1 MSEAKTNRMNKAGTT
16 DLSGNRDGVCTVRA
30 KSHKNTTTYSNDTAH
45 QRHTTHDVVIPHDI
59 VVSPKFQQNIKLEA
73 FKLIIQMLSGNSG
86 IIRPGNVEQMNWIK
100 SRVYISKG
108 VKMSDETFHE
118 NINKL
123 LNNGYVDRFAPDS
136 TNPNNNYRYKT
147 DPKKL
152 NDYLL
157 DFLKETVGFINELR
171 GTTQPIIPTICE
183 NDYGLLTKEN
193 EAVYDVITR
202 HYGDIVAGR
211 GDGTISLDIALAC
224 VSFLRLVSETK
235 LLERQTASGRA
246 AQRTSSTFRHL
257 LDELVPSVLRE
268 NMRQMSYSR
277 DVLSGLTS
285 LVRVYRWT
293 YDERRCGIDP
303 THSYN
308 KVTEASLHG
317 ADVFM
322 QDAIERNNGK
332 PISSRQREELRRAIN
347 ESYGV
352 ENDSD
357 DSYVFADED
366 NITIGVSKLVEKLYT
381 IAVGCLE
388 EIRYLK
394 QHGKGQYSS
403 KITQLEYRIR
413 PYRPYNRRIVGADQP
428 TFRYAKGCY
437 DWYYNSQK
445 DEKERCRRVM
455 YYVGNL
461 KVRLHTGMSVK
472 EVVRKIRR
480 TLIFE
485 ILRLYEGRNRLDPR
499 DLLTIDDMAWIT
511 KISRGNC
518 SQLISGMTRNK
529 RSEYRTIRYR
539 NKLASYDSGRLPYIT
554 YETTVKNE
562 NNEEESRF
570 VCVLPNSYE
579 TYKRLPPSRVVF
591 KAKKDR
597 QGVNPTRLQPSSV
610 LEEWKRLKTLHFKGY
625 NEDVQHKI
633 ASEVNL
639 WFKVMRH
646 SDECATF
653 LRSVYNDLKRGRT
666 IVKKL
671 SDDVKRHG
679 FIFTDVIK
687 KDKLKKD
694 KYEQVHYKS
703 LSEWAREI
711 QVTKH
716 FEVYN
721 NGTLYGYFAVNF
733 ALCGVT
739 PTKPNTCR
747 DIAVYT
753 TCRRQY
759 ILNDINPS
767 AFSTKNSLKN
777 SQAYRDSHPYLG
789 TFSDPQ
795 DASHTSD
802 TDGLLRR
809 SSSQAKRIR
818 RIADGK
824 ITYSRSE
831 RRYKKVVRE
840 RAKRVERAKLR
851 RQAQKRQQEILQR
864 LTEKGSKALM
874 DIIKQTDNI
883 DRDCFY
889 VNRAYTDHDAPENR
903 FRRSVNIDGSIL
915 DETPMFTELFEDR
928 RYVLLRFEDL
938 PADLSALA
946 SLVRRKATSKENL
959 VETLQNTLRSIETKQ
974 RRPSVSPDIEERQR
988 KNREDKQRKYRTFVA
1003 KTWFDFS
1010 SLRQESLRPDTA
1022 TFYEDYCQT
1031 YQIDREHTDF
1041 YRHIDTYDF
1050 VKAFTGYVT
1059 KHERRMKMRMR
1070 SSRREASVKRSRFVY
1085 ETERREYLQ
1094 FRQSCYE
1101 AFSADRDS
1109 YKEDKRHRL
1118 KAFTDSVQHD
1128 TIDRAYTVRKVNS
1141 FVCGNTERNSVVVI
1155 Q

>member
-1 MSEAKTNRMNKAGTT
+1 MLDNNANTNTETRTT
-16 DLSGNRDGVCTVRA
+16 VNPKVNHGVCVTRA
-30 KSHKNTTTYSNDTAH
+30 KSHKNTATYSDDTAH
-45 QRHTTHDVVIPHDI
+45 QRHTTHDIVIPHDI

-86 IIRPGNVEQMNWIK
+86 VIRLGDVEKMNWLK

-108 VKMSDETFHE
+108 VKMSDETFRE

-123 LNNGYVDRFAPDS
+123 LSNGYVDRLAPDK

-152 NDYLL
+152 NDCLL
-157 DFLKETVGFINELR
+157 DFLKETVDFINELR
-171 GTTQPIIPTICE
+171 GTTQPIIPTVCE

-193 EAVYDVITR
+193 EAVYDVIVK
-202 HYGDIVAGR
+202 HYDNIITGR
-211 GDGTISLDIALAC
+211 GDGKVSLDITLAC

-246 AQRTSSTFRHL
+246 AQRTSSTFRRL
-257 LDELVPSVLRE
+257 LDELVPQVLRE
-268 NMRQMSYSR
+268 NMKQMSHSI

-293 YDERRCGIDP
+293 YDERRHGIDP
-303 THSYN
+303 TYSYN

-322 QDAIERNNGK
+322 QDAMERNNGK

-357 DSYVFADED
+357 ESYVFADED
-366 NITIGVSKLVEKLYT
+366 NVKIGVSKLVEKLYT
-381 IAVGCLE
+381 RSLACLE

-480 TLIFE
+480 TLIFD
-485 ILRLYEGRNRLDPR
+485 ILRLYEGRDRIDPR
-499 DLLTIDDMAWIT
+499 DLLTIDDIAWIT

-518 SQLISGMTRNK
+518 SQLISSMTRNK

-539 NKLASYDSGRLPYIT
+539 NKQASYDSGKLPYVT

-579 TYKRLPPSRVVF
+579 TYKRLSPSRVVF

-625 NEDVQHKI
+625 NGDVQHKI
-633 ASEVNL
+633 SSEVNL

-653 LRSVYNDLKRGRT
+653 LTFVYNDLKRGRT

-671 SDDVKRHG
+671 NDDVKRHG
-679 FIFTDVIK
+679 FVFTNVV
-687 KDKLKKD
+687 KKD
-694 KYEQVHYKS
+694 KYGQVHYKS

-733 ALCGVT
+733 TLHGVS
-739 PTKPNTCR
+739 PTKQNTCR

-789 TFSDPQ
+789 TFSDSQ

-809 SSSQAKRIR
+809 SSSKAKRIR

-824 ITYSRSE
+824 ITYSKST

-840 RAKRVERAKLR
+840 RVKRVERAKLR

-864 LTEKGSKALM
+864 LTERGSRALT
-874 DIIKQTDNI
+874 DIIKQADDI

-889 VNRAYTDHDAPENR
+889 VNRAYTDYDAPENR
-903 FRRSVNIDGSIL
+903 FKRSIL
-915 DETPMFTELFEDR
+915 DGLIFGETPMFAELFEDR

-938 PADLSALA
+938 PADLQALA

-959 VETLQNTLRSIETKQ
+959 IETLNNTLRSIETRQ
-974 RRPSVSPDIEERQR
+974 RRPSVSPDVEERQR
-988 KNREDKQRKYRTFVA
+988 KNREEKQRKYRTFVA

-1041 YRHIDTYDF
+1041 YRHVDTYDF

-1059 KHERRMKMRMR
+1059 KHERRMEMRMH
-1070 SSRREASVKRSRFVY
+1070 SSRREASVKRSRFIY

-1094 FRQSCYE
+1094 FKQSCYE

-1109 YKEDKRHRL
+1109 YKEGKRHRL
-1118 KAFTDSVQHD
+1118 KAFTDNVQHD
-1128 TIDRAYTVRKVNS
+1128 TIDRAYTVRKVNG
-1141 FVCGNTERNSVVVI
+1141 FVCGNADRNSVVVV
-1155 Q
+1155 

>member
-1 MSEAKTNRMNKAGTT
+1 MATSTKTYKTKIEKIETIGST
-16 DLSGNRDGVCTVRA
+16 GNRDGVCMKRM
-30 KSHKNTTTYSNDTAH
+30 KSPKNTTTYSNDTAH
-45 QRHTTHDVVIPHDI
+45 QRHITHDVVIPHDI

-86 IIRPGNVEQMNWIK
+86 VIRLGDVEKMNWLK

-108 VKMSDETFHE
+108 VKMSDEMFQR
-118 NINKL
+118 NINEL
-123 LNNGYVDRFAPDS
+123 LNNGYVDRLAPDQ

-152 NDYLL
+152 NDCLL
-157 DFLKETVGFINELR
+157 DFLKETVDFINELR
-171 GTTQPIIPTICE
+171 GITQPIIPTVYE

-193 EAVYDVITR
+193 EAVYDVITK
-202 HYGDIVAGR
+202 HYADLTAGK
-211 GDGTISLDIALAC
+211 GDGTVSLDIILAC
-224 VSFLRLVSETK
+224 VSFLHLVSETK

-246 AQRTSSTFRHL
+246 AQRTSNTFRRL
-257 LDELVPSVLRE
+257 LDELVPQVLHE
-268 NMRQMSYSR
+268 NMRQMSHSI

-303 THSYN
+303 AYSYN

-347 ESYGV
+347 ELYGV

-357 DSYVFADED
+357 ESYVFADED
-366 NITIGVSKLVEKLYT
+366 NVKIGVSKLVEKLYT
-381 IAVGCLE
+381 RSLACLE

-403 KITQLEYRIR
+403 KITQIEYRIR

-437 DWYYNSQK
+437 DWYYNNQK
-445 DEKERCRRVM
+445 DEKERNRRVM

-480 TLIFE
+480 TLIFD
-485 ILRLYEGRNRLDPR
+485 ILRLYEGRDRIDPR
-499 DLLTIDDMAWIT
+499 DLLTIDDIAWIA
-511 KISRGNC
+511 KVSRGNC
-518 SQLISGMTRNK
+518 SQLISDMTRNK
-529 RSEYRTIRYR
+529 RCEYRTIRYR
-539 NKLASYDSGRLPYIT
+539 NKQASYDSGKLPYVT

-562 NNEEESRF
+562 NNEDEERF

-579 TYKRLPPSRVVF
+579 TYKRLSPSRVVF

-625 NEDVQHKI
+625 NEDVQYKI

-639 WFKVMRH
+639 WFKVMRW
-646 SDECATF
+646 SPDCAAFLQAVYDE
-653 LRSVYNDLKRGRT
+653 SKRGQNLRM
-666 IVKKL
+666 L
-671 SDDVKRHG
+671 SDDIRRTG
-679 FIFTDVIK
+679 FVFTDVI
-687 KDKLKKD
+687 DRD
-694 KYEQVHYKS
+694 RNGRIQIKS
-703 LSEWAREI
+703 QSEWANEI

-733 ALCGVT
+733 ALCGVA
-739 PTKPNTCR
+739 PTKQNICR

-759 ILNDINPS
+759 ILNDINPC
-767 AFSTKNSLKN
+767 AFSTRNALKN

-789 TFSDPQ
+789 TFSDPH

-802 TDGLLRR
+802 SDGLLRR
-809 SSSQAKRIR
+809 SSSKAKRIR

-824 ITYSRSE
+824 ITYSRSK

-840 RAKRVERAKLR
+840 RVKRVERAKLR

-864 LTEKGSKALM
+864 LTERGSRALV
-874 DIIKQTDNI
+874 DIINQTDDI
-883 DRDCFY
+883 GRDCFRVNKIY
-889 VNRAYTDHDAPENR
+889 VDRDTLER
-903 FRRSVNIDGSIL
+903 RIRRSIIDGSVL
-915 DETPMFTELFEDR
+915 DETLIFSGLFEDD
-928 RYVLLRFEDL
+928 RYVVLHEQDL

-974 RRPSVSPDIEERQR
+974 RRLSVSPDIEERQR

-1031 YQIDREHTDF
+1031 YQIDRQHTDF
-1041 YRHIDTYDF
+1041 YRHVDTYDF

-1059 KHERRMKMRMR
+1059 KHEAREKKMRMR
-1070 SSRREASVKRSRFVY
+1070 SSRHETSVKRSRFVY

-1094 FRQSCYE
+1094 FKQSCYE
-1101 AFSADRDS
+1101 AFSADRSS

-1118 KAFTDSVQHD
+1118 KAFTDSVCSND
-1128 TIDRAYTVRKVNS
+1128 IDRAYTVRKVNG
-1141 FVCGNTERNSVVVI
+1141 FVCGNTERNSVVVV
-1155 Q
+1155 

>member
-1 MSEAKTNRMNKAGTT
+1 MLDNNTNTNTKTKTT
-16 DLSGNRDGVCTVRA
+16 VNPKVNHGVCVTRA
-30 KSHKNTTTYSNDTAH
+30 KSHKNTTTYSNDTTH
-45 QRHTTHDVVIPHDI
+45 QRHITHDVVIPHDI

-73 FKLIIQMLSGNSG
+73 FKLIIQMLSGNG
-86 IIRPGNVEQMNWIK
+86 GTIYPGNVEKMNWLK
-100 SRVYISKG
+100 NRVYISKG
-108 VKMSDETFHE
+108 VKMSDEMFQK
-118 NINKL
+118 NINEL
-123 LNNGYVDRFAPDS
+123 LNNGYVDRFAPDK

-152 NDYLL
+152 NDCLL
-157 DFLKETVGFINELR
+157 DFLKETVDFIDELR
-171 GTTQPIIPTICE
+171 GTTQPIIPTVYK

-193 EAVYDVITR
+193 EAVYDVITK
-202 HYGDIVAGR
+202 HYNDIVAGR
-211 GDGTISLDIALAC
+211 GDGKISLDVILTC

-246 AQRTSSTFRHL
+246 AQRTSSTFRRL
-257 LDELVPSVLRE
+257 LDELVPQVLHE
-268 NMRQMSYSR
+268 NMRQMSHSI
-277 DVLSGLTS
+277 DILSGLTS

-303 THSYN
+303 TYSYN

-347 ESYGV
+347 ELYGV

-357 DSYVFADED
+357 ESYVFADED
-366 NITIGVSKLVEKLYT
+366 NVKIGVSKLVEKLYT
-381 IAVGCLE
+381 RSLACLE

-403 KITQLEYRIR
+403 KITQIEYRIR

-428 TFRYAKGCY
+428 TFCYAKGCY

-485 ILRLYEGRNRLDPR
+485 ILRLYEGRDRIDPR
-499 DLLTIDDMAWIT
+499 DLLTIDDIAWVT
-511 KISRGNC
+511 KVSRGNC
-518 SQLISGMTRNK
+518 SQLISAMTRNK
-529 RSEYRTIRYR
+529 RCEYRTIRYR
-539 NKLASYDSGRLPYIT
+539 NKQASCDSGKLPYVT

-562 NNEEESRF
+562 NGEEEERF

-579 TYKRLPPSRVVF
+579 TYRRLSPSRVVF

-653 LRSVYNDLKRGRT
+653 LQSVYNDLKRGRT
-666 IVKKL
+666 IAKKL
-671 SDDVKRHG
+671 NDDIKRHG
-679 FIFTDVIK
+679 FVFTDVVK
-687 KDKLKKD
+687 KDKLEKD
-694 KYEQVHYKS
+694 KYGQVHYKS
-703 LSEWAREI
+703 LSEWANEI

-733 ALCGVT
+733 ALCGVA
-739 PTKPNTCR
+739 PTKQNTCR

-777 SQAYRDSHPYLG
+777 SQAYRDAHPYLG
-789 TFSDPQ
+789 TFSDPH

-809 SSSQAKRIR
+809 SFSKTKRIR

-824 ITYSRSE
+824 ITYSRSK

-840 RAKRVERAKLR
+840 RVKRVERAKLR
-851 RQAQKRQQEILQR
+851 RQSQKRQQEILQR
-864 LTEKGSKALM
+864 LTERGSRALV
-874 DIIKQTDNI
+874 DIINQTDDI
-883 DRDCFY
+883 GRDYFRVNKIY
-889 VNRAYTDHDAPENR
+889 VDDETTKRR
-903 FRRSVNIDGSIL
+903 IRRSIIDGSIL
-915 DETPMFTELFEDR
+915 DETLTFSGLFEDD
-928 RYVLLRFEDL
+928 RFVTLHEQDL
-938 PADLSALA
+938 PKDLQALA

-1041 YRHIDTYDF
+1041 YRHVDTYDF

-1059 KHERRMKMRMR
+1059 KHEARERKMKLR

-1094 FRQSCYE
+1094 FKQSCYE

-1118 KAFTDSVQHD
+1118 KAFTDSVQGD
-1128 TIDRAYTVRKVNS
+1128 VIDSAYTVRKVNG
-1141 FVCGNTERNSVVVI
+1141 FVCGNAERNSVVVI
-1155 Q
+1155 